1 MRGGRRAGQ
10 RCPGG
15 RIAGT
20 ETAVFLFD
28 TLIRLNFYSLKVR
41 GRGSDGADEVATSDA
56 GSTHSGGGGGSGGGR
71 SNGGGGGGG
80 ASKYDHS
87 SLGSGGG
94 QGETDALMGERQI
107 RQMRQQQ
114 NAGERS
120 CVTKSRNSQVWKTFS
135 LCNMRKGDRYLLF
148 FFLPRP
154 PFTSTFSLAKTKGAK
169 VFSPIVV
176 SSTSVQEKSISSPLF
191 PAGATTREKGVRRKR
206 G

>member
-1 MRGGRRAGQ
+1 M
-10 RCPGG
+10 
-15 RIAGT
+15 
-20 ETAVFLFD
+20 
-28 TLIRLNFYSLKVR
+28 R

-80 ASKYDHS
+80 SSKYDHS

-154 PFTSTFSLAKTKGAK
+154 PFTSTFSLAKTKAEK
-169 VFSPIVV
+169 FFP
-176 SSTSVQEKSISSPLF
+176 QLLFPPPAYRKKSISSPLF